1 MDKDILERIDDA
13 FAEIDS
19 KLYKEITVEEF
30 FDAEL
35 NEGIISRTLGT
46 LRMQLGNAIFSRIN
60 YGAINNRINKMT
72 DPNDQRRA
80 RLALQNLQQQAKDVM
95 ISLQQ
100 LMLAVEDI

>member
-1 MDKDILERIDDA
+1 MNKDILERIDTA
-13 FAEIDS
+13 VSEIDS
-19 KLYKEITVEEF
+19 QLYKEITAEEF
-30 FDAEL
+30 LQAEL
-35 NEGIISRTLGT
+35 DEGVISRTLGT

-60 YGAINNRINKMT
+60 YGAITNRINKMP

-80 RLALQNLQQQAKDVM
+80 RLALENLKQQAKDVM